1 MIKRKLIKAIKGLD
15 MFGIPVSLTYK
26 NENKIK
32 SFAGG
37 MMTLAARVF
46 IFVYLFSQM
55 LKVF

>member
-46 IFVYLFSQM
+46 IFVYLFS
-55 LKVF
+55 